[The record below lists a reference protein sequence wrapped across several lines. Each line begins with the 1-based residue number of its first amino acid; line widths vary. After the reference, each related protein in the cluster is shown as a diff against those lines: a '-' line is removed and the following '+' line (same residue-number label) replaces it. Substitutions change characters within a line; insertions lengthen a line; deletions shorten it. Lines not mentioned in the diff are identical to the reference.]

1 MTKVRFTKNFD
12 FKPSDQATIGYKA
25 GWTGTVTQACAK
37 AAEAAGVGEIVEAD
51 PEPAKVAMTAKPI
64 KANG

>member
-1 MTKVRFTKNFD
+1 MTKVRFSKDFD

-37 AAEAAGVGEIVEAD
+37 AGEAAGVGEIVEAD
-51 PEPAKVAMTAKPI
+51 PEPAKPVVSKPA